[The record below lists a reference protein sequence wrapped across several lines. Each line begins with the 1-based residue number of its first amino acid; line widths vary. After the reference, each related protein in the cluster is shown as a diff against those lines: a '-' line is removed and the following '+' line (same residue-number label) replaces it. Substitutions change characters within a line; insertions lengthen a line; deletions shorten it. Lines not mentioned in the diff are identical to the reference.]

1 VISVLPVSDIHWIL
15 IREVLK
21 VWSGQHNNCTSTS
34 TTFGWVKGGNV
45 TSAGWQLTLCDP
57 VLHVSSQSVE
67 VCCELLYSIYLYL
80 FTFTATTITI
90 ITITKHV
97 SLCA

>member
-1 VISVLPVSDIHWIL
+1 VISILPVSDIHWIL
-15 IREVLK
+15 VREVLK
-21 VWSGQHNNCTSTS
+21 VWSGQRNNCTSTS

-67 VCCELLYSIYLYL
+67 VCCELLYSIYL